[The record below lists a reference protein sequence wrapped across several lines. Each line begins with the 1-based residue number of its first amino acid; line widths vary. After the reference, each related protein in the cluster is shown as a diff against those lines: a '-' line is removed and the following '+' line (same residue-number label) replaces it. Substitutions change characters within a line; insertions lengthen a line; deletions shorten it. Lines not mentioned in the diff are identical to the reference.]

1 MAMVEW
7 PMNNVQPGTGMAA
20 EQGDPMEAT
29 PGQKIAP
36 SVSHEACVI
45 AEFSTAL
52 AGLAD
57 YLGAVASDGD
67 AEEMRLA
74 LRRAA
79 AAIWLGVTDKTGSA
93 G

>member
-1 MAMVEW
+1 
-7 PMNNVQPGTGMAA
+7 
-20 EQGDPMEAT
+20 MEAT
-29 PGQKIAP
+29 PGHSIAP
-36 SVSHEACVI
+36 SIWHETCVI
-45 AEFSTAL
+45 AEFSTDL

-57 YLGAVASDGD
+57 YLDAVASDGD

-79 AAIWLGVTDKTGSA
+79 VAIRLGMNDKTGSA

>member
-1 MAMVEW
+1 
-7 PMNNVQPGTGMAA
+7 
-20 EQGDPMEAT
+20 MESA
-29 PGQKIAP
+29 PSQKIAP
-36 SVSHEACVI
+36 SVSHEIRVV
-45 AEFSTAL
+45 AEFSADL

-79 AAIWLGVTDKTGSA
+79 AAIRLGGTDKTGSA

>member
-7 PMNNVQPGTGMAA
+7 PLNNVQPGTDLTEA
-20 EQGDPMEAT
+20 EGAPMEAT
-29 PGQKIAP
+29 PSQNVAP
-36 SVSHEACVI
+36 SVSHEARVI
-45 AEFSTAL
+45 AEFSADL

-79 AAIWLGVTDKTGSA
+79 AAIRLGVTDKTGSA

>member
-1 MAMVEW
+1 
-7 PMNNVQPGTGMAA
+7 
-20 EQGDPMEAT
+20 MEAT
-29 PGQKIAP
+29 PGEKNAP
-36 SVSHEACVI
+36 SVSHETCVI
-45 AEFSTAL
+45 VEFSTDL

-74 LRRAA
+74 LCRAA
-79 AAIWLGVTDKTGSA
+79 AAIRLGVIDTTGSA

>member
-1 MAMVEW
+1 
-7 PMNNVQPGTGMAA
+7 MNNVQPDTSMAA
-20 EQGDPMEAT
+20 VQGDPIEAT
-29 PGQKIAP
+29 PSQKIAP

>member
-1 MAMVEW
+1 
-7 PMNNVQPGTGMAA
+7 
-20 EQGDPMEAT
+20 MEAT

-36 SVSHEACVI
+36 SVSHETCVI
-45 AEFSTAL
+45 AEFSTDL

-79 AAIWLGVTDKTGSA
+79 AAIRLGVTDKTGSD

>member
-1 MAMVEW
+1 
-7 PMNNVQPGTGMAA
+7 
-20 EQGDPMEAT
+20 MEAT
-29 PGQKIAP
+29 PGQNIAP

-45 AEFSTAL
+45 AEFSTAI